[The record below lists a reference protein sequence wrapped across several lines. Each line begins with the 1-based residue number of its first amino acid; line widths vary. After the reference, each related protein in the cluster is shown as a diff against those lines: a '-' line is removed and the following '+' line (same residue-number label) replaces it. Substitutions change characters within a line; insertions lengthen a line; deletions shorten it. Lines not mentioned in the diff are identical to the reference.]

1 MKLKKV
7 IKSYKNTTWDYNHSI
22 IRDSYVKLIKNFK
35 RKPTYDEVSKD
46 TDLSIPTIKKHI
58 DELRFEPLKHPLR
71 ILTEDVILSIA
82 NSANEGSSA
91 SQKLW
96 MQICEGWT
104 EKQIIEHEGKINLED
119 VRVKLIDKLTNGIKG
134 SDKK

>member
-1 MKLKKV
+1 MAKKELPE
-7 IKSYKNTTWDYNHSI
+7 SNKNITWDLNHQI
-22 IRDSYVKLIKNFK
+22 IRDSYVDLIKLHK
-35 RKPTYDEVSKD
+35 RKPTYAEVSIDCK
-46 TDLSIPTIKKHI
+46 LSPKTIKKHI
-58 DELRFEPLKHPLR
+58 DTLRFDPLKHPLR
-71 ILTEDVILSIA
+71 ILTEDVILSIVD
-82 NSANEGSSA
+82 SAKNGSSA

-119 VRVKLIDKLTNGIKG
+119 VRVKLIDKLTNGTKG